1 MLISQLMQTNIQV
14 APALDFWQKQYGLA
28 DMDATQPVDQS
39 FESVNL
45 GSFAFQ
51 EGVLDAPP
59 VMTRAGTY
67 VYLNALVLPG
77 LSTIGF
83 TRSLILTAPC
93 PTVVRRFGGNALS
106 QRTIQGIVRYTY
118 VDVRMVD
125 SF

>member
-1 MLISQLMQTNIQV
+1 MQTNIQV

-28 DMDATQPVDQS
+28 ETDATQPVDQN

-59 VMTRAGTY
+59 VTTRAGTY

-77 LSTIGF
+77 LSIIGF
-83 TRSLILTAPC
+83 DRSLNLTAPC
-93 PTVVRRFGGNALS
+93 PTVVRRFRSNALP
-106 QRTIQGIVRYTY
+106 QRTVQGIVPYVY
-118 VDVRMVD
+118 VDVHIVD